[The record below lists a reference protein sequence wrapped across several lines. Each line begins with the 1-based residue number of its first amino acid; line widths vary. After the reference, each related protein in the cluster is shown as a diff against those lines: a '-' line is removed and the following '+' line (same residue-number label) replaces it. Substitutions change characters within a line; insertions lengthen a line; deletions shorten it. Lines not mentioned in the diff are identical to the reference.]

1 MKDFIKEIEKALPYK
16 ENWNEDELIRF
27 VRIFEEKGCGKD
39 SWDPDCGEEI
49 CYLYSNDKKLL
60 ALIHSKF
67 PIAIVSPEFRK
78 YNRKAGYIF
87 SKRIHT
93 VKVRD
98 FNKNF
103 FRVDLTKLKELAPE
117 IDWIYIPDAVDPQ
130 AFSALDYSWSV
141 NN

>member
-16 ENWNEDELIRF
+16 ENWNEDELIRL

-78 YNRKAGYIF
+78 YNRKAGYSF

-98 FNKNF
+98 FHKKLWH
-103 FRVDLTKLKELAPE
+103 VDLKKLNELAPE
-117 IDWIYIPDAVDPQ
+117 IDWTYYPYGVDTQ
-130 AFSALDYSWSV
+130 AFSALDYAYEV